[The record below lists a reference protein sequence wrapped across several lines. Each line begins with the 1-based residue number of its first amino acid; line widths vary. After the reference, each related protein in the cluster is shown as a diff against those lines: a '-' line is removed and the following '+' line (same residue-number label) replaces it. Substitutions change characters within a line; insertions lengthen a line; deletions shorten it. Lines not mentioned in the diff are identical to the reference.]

1 MDVSPVTLQ
10 GNTIFIEP
18 LNESHA
24 QGLYDI
30 GQVADDWLY
39 MPRPCFQ
46 SVEDTLSWI
55 AEAQQ
60 LAAEKTH
67 ISFVIRRKAD
77 QKILGS
83 TRFLNIRCRDR
94 SLEIGYTWLG
104 KEAQR
109 TQVNT
114 EAKLLLLGHAFETL
128 KAIRVELKTD
138 ARNLRSQQAITRL
151 GAKREGVFRKHMIV
165 QNGYIRDSVYFSIID
180 DEWAVVKTRL
190 QQLLSS
196 P

>member
-46 SVEDTLSWI
+46 SVEDTLSGI